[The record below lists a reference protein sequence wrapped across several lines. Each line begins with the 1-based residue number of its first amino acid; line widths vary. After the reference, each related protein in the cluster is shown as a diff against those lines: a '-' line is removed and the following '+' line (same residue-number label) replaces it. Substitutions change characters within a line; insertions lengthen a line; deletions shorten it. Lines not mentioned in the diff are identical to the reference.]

1 MILAGTVEGAWNVD
15 CMRINIPE
23 TGSAPEQVFKSGESK
38 KLQCSPA
45 YDSFRSTRSSA
56 PGCLGGAG
64 FALESSG
71 KVFKYSRRRRDGKA
85 SELHRRSQ
93 RKMRASRP
101 MGKYQRSIRPRS

>member
-38 KLQCSPA
+38 TQCSPA

-71 KVFKYSRRRRDGKA
+71 KVFKYSRRRRDA
-85 SELHRRSQ
+85 E
-93 RKMRASRP
+93 
-101 MGKYQRSIRPRS
+101 SIRTRPPKPAENATIA